1 METNYKVELKY
12 KQNNGGRSKY
22 FRATGKDCVTRAIAI
37 VLNRDYKE
45 VHDTIKK
52 VTKRSPLYGVSP
64 ILTHHILIALG
75 FEYVKFN
82 GVRRF
87 TADNIPMNE
96 YIIADSLNH
105 VCAVINGE
113 VNDTFKSHEYISTRF
128 INGYYKLKTKR

>member
-1 METNYKVELKY
+1 MKLRY